1 MTIVDRLR
9 YDGKRALVVG
19 GATGMGAA
27 AAKSAAELGA
37 EVIVLDYAP
46 VNYDVAQAIQV
57 DLRDPASI
65 DAALAQI
72 DGPVHALFSAAGIAD
87 GTVDLMKINFI
98 GHRYII
104 DRLLEKNQLPSGS
117 AICFI
122 SSVAGMGWENDLD
135 LMLEFL
141 ETPDFDAAVE
151 WVKAHESEGI
161 IHYGTSKKIVNTYV
175 ATQGIRLLKKGIRI
189 NAICPG
195 PTDTPLAQA
204 NADLWLTFAQD
215 YRDET
220 GSKVHTPEQMG
231 DVMAFLNS
239 AAAFGI
245 NGITVLVDYGHTM
258 ASLTGAYPPGKPIID
273 LIMGRVKL

>member
-37 EVIVLDYAP
+37 EVIVMDYAP
-46 VNYDVAQAIQV
+46 VKYDVAQSIQV

-72 DGPVHALFSAAGIAD
+72 DGPVHSLFSAAGIAD

-135 LMLEFL
+135 LLLEFL
-141 ETPDFDAAVE
+141 EAPDFDAAVE

-204 NADLWLTFAQD
+204 NKEMWLGFGAD
-215 YRDET
+215 YRAEV
-220 GSKVHTPEQMG
+220 GVEAATPLEQ
-231 DVMAFLNS
+231 
-239 AAAFGI
+239 
-245 NGITVLVDYGHTM
+245 
-258 ASLTGAYPPGKPIID
+258 AYPLVFLCSDAAGAITGQT
-273 LIMGRVKL
+273 LITDSGYFSAGMTEAFPPATPAVQFLLGRLG